1 MKNMLRNII
10 CLLGAVL
17 LSGLLPAEA
26 QTTGI
31 LIRGSVTDK
40 ATGEELIGVNVI
52 EYDNDDRILNN
63 VVTDMNGNYAIRI
76 TPGSKL
82 AFTYA
87 GYTKQEKENIT
98 AAATLN
104 IAMEEQAMQAGDVE
118 VTAARLFS
126 DGMMQIDERDL
137 TTAVASISAEE
148 LEDVQAA
155 SIDDALQGR
164 LAGVDIVATSGDPGQ
179 GMSIR
184 IRGTTSINGDN
195 QPLIVVD
202 GLIFETTIDKDFDFA
217 TADENQYGALI
228 NINPDDIKE
237 ITVLKDAAST
247 AVWGPRAENGVLSIT
262 TKRGVRGKP
271 YITYSAK
278 VTASNQPDPLPMLNG
293 DQYSTLVMDMLNNTQ
308 AGFDSKQYKEFNY
321 DPEDPY
327 NYYNFSQNTEWIDYV
342 TQQAWTLDQNLSLS
356 GGGDKA
362 QYRASVGYMTQDGTT
377 IGTWL
382 GRLTTRLNLDYTVNN
397 KMKFS
402 ADFNY
407 THGDNDRNY
416 TNPRNAAYEKLPNMS
431 VYEWQE
437 AEGTGEWKMSDQ
449 YFTPTEISG
458 SVQWSE
464 KQTSGGKFNPA
475 AMAVFGR
482 DNYVSDQAQT
492 TFRLQYQLRPW
503 LRYEGTMSFN
513 VSVGKTKTFLPQEA
527 IGITF
532 ANWVNSA
539 SDSNSESFGMT
550 TYNRLSGQHNF
561 SRDHQ
566 FIFAV
571 QYNTSDSKSKSSALQ
586 TTNLATSQLRDA
598 AIPSRVKESSLGGSS
613 SESHSRSTNL
623 AIQAQYNMF
632 DRYNVKLTL
641 TESGSSGNSRALRFK
656 WTPSVSMRWRISGEP
671 LINDLANRL
680 QIDDFSLRASWGI
693 VYSNPSVSQ
702 YNNYK
707 TFGYNYLGYTG
718 IYPSNM
724 KYEACDWQATYQTN
738 VGLSLN
744 MLKGRISSS
753 FDYYYKRTDKM
764 LVSADVS
771 STSGYNSVQ
780 INAGKMDNMGWEF
793 SVNGA
798 LINRRDL
805 KLRLSANISQTQN
818 IMRYISPYYDTTQGV
833 MSNNG
838 EYRIKIQEDN
848 PLGSFYGYKYQG
860 VYLND
865 SQLAAHDA
873 NGNVI
878 YAPDGLGGWKELGMQ
893 FYATDAARGY
903 QFQTGDARYED
914 INHDGN
920 IDLHDVVYLGDA
932 NPKFNGGFG
941 PTLTYKQFSV
951 NLFFN
956 FRYGIDVI
964 NQIRMTLEKM
974 CDLTNQTTSV
984 LRRFRY
990 PYSDPSTAPDD
1001 LLPRAVWGSSA
1012 AYNWLGSDR
1021 FVEDGTFL
1029 RLKYVTLRYNL
1040 PRNFL
1045 EKFKLKSGNMSFTMN
1060 SIYVWTNYTGQDPEI
1075 GYSGTPYQIAKDSAR
1090 TPRTKDFTFNLSLS
1104 F

>member
-1 MKNMLRNII
+1 MKNILRTLI
-10 CLLGAVL
+10 CLLGVFM
-17 LSGLLPAEA
+17 LSGLLPAQA
-26 QTTGI
+26 QTNSI
-31 LIRGSVTDK
+31 LIRGKVIDSGTGESLVSVT
-40 ATGEELIGVNVI
+40 VV
-52 EYDNDDRILNN
+52 EYDAEDRILNTA
-63 VVTDMNGNYAIRI
+63 VTDINGDYAIRI
-76 TPGSKL
+76 TPGNAVS
-82 AFTYA
+82 FVYT
-87 GYTKQEKENIT
+87 GYVTQRKEN
-98 AAATLN
+98 
-104 IAMEEQAMQAGDVE
+104 
-118 VTAARLFS
+118 VTAATTMNISLAESVIETEAVEVQATRMFS
-126 DGMMQIDERDL
+126 DGMMQVAERDL
-137 TTAVASISAEE
+137 TIAYAKIDAAE

-202 GLIFETTIDKDFDFA
+202 GIIFDTKIDSDFDFA

-247 AVWGPRAENGVLSIT
+247 AVWGPKAENGVLMIT
-262 TKRGVRGKP
+262 TKRGTRGKP

-278 VTASNQPDPLPMLNG
+278 VTASNQPDQLPMLNG

-327 NYYNFSQNTEWIDYV
+327 NYYNFSQNTNWIDYV

-382 GRLTTRLNLDYTVNN
+382 GRLTTRLNLDYSVSN
-397 KMKFS
+397 KLKFS
-402 ADFNY
+402 TDFNY

-437 AEGTGEWKMSDQ
+437 EEGTGLWKLSDT
-449 YFTPTEISG
+449 YFTPATISG
-458 SVQWSE
+458 TTQWSE

-475 AMAVFGR
+475 AMAVYGR

-513 VSVGKTKTFLPQEA
+513 VNVTKTKTFLPQEA
-527 IGITF
+527 IGISF

-539 SDSNSESFGMT
+539 SDANSESFGIT

-566 FIFAV
+566 FIFAI
-571 QYNTSDSKSKSSALQ
+571 QYNTTDSKSKSSTLQ

-598 AIPSRVKESSLGGSS
+598 AIPSRIKESSLGGSS

-632 DRYNVKLTL
+632 DRYNFKFTL
-641 TESGSSGNSRALRFK
+641 SEAGSSGSSRAMRFK
-656 WTPSVSMRWRISGEP
+656 WTPSFSLRWRISGEP
-671 LINDLANRL
+671 LINDLTNRL

-693 VYSNPSVSQ
+693 NYGNPSVSQ
-702 YNNYK
+702 FNEYK
-707 TFGYNYLGYTG
+707 TFGYTYLGYTG

-724 KYEACDWQATYQTN
+724 RYEACDWQATYQTN
-738 VGLSLN
+738 IGLNIDFLQ
-744 MLKGRISSS
+744 GRISSS

-771 STSGYNSVQ
+771 STSGYNSIQ
-780 INAGKMDNMGWEF
+780 INAGKMDNIGWEF
-793 SVNGA
+793 NVNA
-798 LINRRDL
+798 AILKREDL
-805 KLRLSANISQTQN
+805 RVRMSANIAQTQN

-848 PLGSFYGYKYQG
+848 PLGSFYGYRYKG

-865 SQLAAHDA
+865 SQLSARDA

-878 YAPDGLGGWKELGMQ
+878 YAPDGFGGWKELGMQ
-893 FYATDAARGY
+893 FYATDDASGY
-903 QFQTGDARYED
+903 VFQAGDARYED

-920 IDLHDVVYLGDA
+920 IDIHDVVYLGDA

-941 PTLTYKQFSV
+941 PTFQYKQFSV

-956 FRYGIDVI
+956 FRYGVDVI
-964 NQIRMTLEKM
+964 NQIRMSLEKM

-984 LRRFRY
+984 LKRY
-990 PYSDPSTAPDD
+990 RYAYSDPSTAPAD

-1021 FVEDGTFL
+1021 FVEDGSFL

-1040 PRNFL
+1040 PRNL
-1045 EKFKLKSGNMSFTMN
+1045 LTKFKLKSGNMSFTMN
-1060 SIYVWTNYTGQDPEI
+1060 SIYVWTNYTGQDPEV
-1075 GYSGTPYQIAKDSAR
+1075 GLSGTPYQIAKDNAR